1 MARFQSITFKV
12 LGIGALALLMLIP
25 LSQVNRLIDERTS
38 LRDQALQSIADGW
51 GGTQMVGNPVLAIPR
66 TTRVPEKTGWVQ
78 AQDANGN
85 ATVQPAQSWSAK
97 EDTEFRLPEQV
108 DIGAKLDV
116 EMRHYNIYEAP
127 VYTAHLHMKA
137 HFRAADL
144 KDLLASEGGY
154 HGDQAELR
162 VPLSDL
168 RGLREVVSAKV
179 NGVDRRFV
187 PANMVSGIAS
197 VAVSLQRDE
206 LARDLDFEVELQ
218 LAGTQRLQ
226 FLPLARTTTV
236 DASAPWGDPSF
247 IGATLPAKRE
257 VAAKAFTAHWQV
269 LDLNRGFGQVWRESE
284 MSPASDRMERVAFG
298 VSLFQPANLY
308 LQNTRAGKYGL
319 LFIALTFIAF
329 FLFEVLKRLRVH
341 PMQYLL
347 VGLALS
353 TFYVVLLAFSEQIG
367 FAPAYGLAAT
377 AVVLMVGGYAASVLA
392 TRTAGFLL
400 GGVLALV
407 YGLLYGLVVSEQYS
421 LMIGAV
427 ALLAVVALLMFLTR
441 RIDWYAYARSPA

>member
-1 MARFQSITFKV
+1 MAKFQSITFKV

-25 LSQVNRLIDERTS
+25 LSQVNRLIEERTS

-51 GGTQMVGNPVLAIPR
+51 GGTQMAGNPVLAIPR
-66 TTRVPEKTGWVQ
+66 TVRVAEKTGWVQ

-97 EDTEFRLPEQV
+97 EDTEFRLPEQA

-127 VYTAHLHMKA
+127 VYTAHLHLKT
-137 HFRAADL
+137 HFDAVDL
-144 KDLLASEGGY
+144 KDLLANEGGY
-154 HGDQAELR
+154 HGDRAELR
-162 VPLSDL
+162 LPLSDL
-168 RGLREVVSAKV
+168 RGLREVVTARV

-187 PANMVSGIAS
+187 PSYPVSGIPT
-197 VAVSLQRDE
+197 VAVPLQRED
-206 LARDLDFEVELQ
+206 LGRDIDFEVELQ

-284 MSPASDRMERVAFG
+284 MASISDRMERVAFG

-353 TFYVVLLAFSEQIG
+353 TFYVVLLAFSEQVG

-377 AVVLMVGGYAASVLA
+377 AVVLMVGGYAAAVLA
-392 TRTAGFLL
+392 TRQAGFLL

-407 YGLLYGLVVSEQYS
+407 YALLYGLVVSEEYS

-441 RIDWYAYARSPA
+441 KIDWYSYARSPA